1 MNATEFVEQI
11 EKFDEL
17 IENKRDEIKR
27 LKDIA
32 QSITVSMEGEKVKS
46 TPNPDKM
53 GSAVAG
59 YLDLEAE
66 LQLEIIQYASER
78 QKIIGVLQR
87 LPNKEYK
94 ILYKKY
100 VLMQDYQTIA
110 DSMGKSYSHVTS
122 WHGVALAHL
131 QKILDEKGI

>member
-110 DSMGKSYSHVTS
+110 DSIGKSYSHVTS

-131 QKILDEKGI
+131 QKILDEEKR